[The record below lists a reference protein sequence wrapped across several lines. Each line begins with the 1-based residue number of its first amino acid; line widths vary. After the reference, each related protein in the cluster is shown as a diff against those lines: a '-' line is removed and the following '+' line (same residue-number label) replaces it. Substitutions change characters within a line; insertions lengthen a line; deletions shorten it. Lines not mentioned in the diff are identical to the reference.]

1 MFEIRD
7 NILASNE
14 AKALFPHV
22 GCAFEYGSMG
32 IVWAVARIL
41 YGSRTSADEPIR
53 ISYAMPA
60 EGRNTVQIR
69 FCDDVNAYS
78 PPDGWKPLNV
88 AGILA
93 RYKIQA
99 KAYISREL
107 QSSVIVASWGADARY
122 LLSLL
127 PRLTPWAFHD
137 APPTEWEKKFVY
149 SLLATSDADFLS
161 MVDEYAR
168 RENLSAKIEGAQ
180 LTAFLDGLLDAK
192 TRDLE
197 VESEQIRLDMVRYEE
212 AIRELLTRQTDVFNR
227 LLGIRAGHNN
237 EAIQEFKAVF
247 MGNPNC
253 HVIQADKSTLVFG
266 VVGFIT
272 NFNETTYQII
282 SRELHSTLYD
292 SWGALTNSR
301 EVLKCVYDELF
312 LGDRYRINTYGAVE
326 LNLECGTAALS
337 RRRIVGDWIR
347 NAIPNPHM
355 VHYHCPGGFGALYN
369 HAMQAGDY
377 AEVLEIAFSEV
388 QNVNWADSVVVRK
401 FADDICSNR
410 SNTPCIWDKQEKQFI
425 TPCELAKRKEA
436 EQLAEQ

>member
-1 MFEIRD
+1 MFEVRD
-7 NILASNE
+7 NILASGG
-14 AKALFPHV
+14 AGALFPHV
-22 GCAFEYGSMG
+22 HFEFEFGSRE
-32 IVWAVARIL
+32 IILAVARVL
-41 YGSRTSADEPIR
+41 YGTRTSAEEPIR
-53 ISYAMPA
+53 IAHGSYI

-69 FCDDVNAYS
+69 FRGDPNDFK
-78 PPDGWKPLNV
+78 PPAGWKAVDV
-88 AGILA
+88 ANILA

-99 KAYISREL
+99 KAYISEEL
-107 QSSVIVASWGADARY
+107 QSSIIMTNWTAEIRY
-122 LLSLL
+122 LLALL
-127 PRLTPWAFHD
+127 PRVTPWLFKKK
-137 APPTEWEKKFVY
+137 PPTEWEKKFVY
-149 SLLATSDADFLS
+149 SLLASSDADFLS
-161 MVDEYAR
+161 MIDEYTR
-168 RENLSAKIEGAQ
+168 QENLRAKIEGAQ

-192 TRDLE
+192 TRGLE
-197 VESEQIRLDMVRYEE
+197 VESEQIRIEMLQHEE

-253 HVIQADKSTLVFG
+253 HVIQANESTLVFG

-272 NFNETTYQII
+272 NFNETTYQVI
-282 SRELHSTLYD
+282 SRELRSTLYD
-292 SWGALTNSR
+292 NWGSLTSSR
-301 EVLKCVYDELF
+301 EVLKSVYDELF

-337 RRRIVGDWIR
+337 QRRIVGDWSG

-355 VHYHCPGGFGALYN
+355 VHYRCPGGFGALYN

-401 FADDICSNR
+401 FAADICSDR
-410 SNTPCIWDKQEKQFI
+410 RNTPCIWDKQEKQFI
-425 TPCELAKRKEA
+425 TPCELAQRKEA
-436 EQLAEQ
+436 ELSAKQ